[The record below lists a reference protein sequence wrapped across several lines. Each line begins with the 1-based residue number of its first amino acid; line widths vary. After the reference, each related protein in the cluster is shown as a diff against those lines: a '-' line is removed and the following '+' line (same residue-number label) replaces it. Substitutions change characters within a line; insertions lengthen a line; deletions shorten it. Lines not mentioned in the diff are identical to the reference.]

1 LVTKFHRICGTIF
14 FRSIK
19 KLMVESIMAAPL
31 GNKNAT
37 KNKPFAEA
45 INRAIAQDDGKRLR
59 AIAEA
64 LLTKAADGDISA
76 IKEFADRVD
85 GKVMQAVEAN
95 VTGNVTFTLSSDDA
109 DL

>member
-1 LVTKFHRICGTIF
+1 
-14 FRSIK
+14 
-19 KLMVESIMAAPL
+19 MAAPI
-31 GNKNAT
+31 GNVNAL

-76 IKEFADRVD
+76 IKEFADRIDGKATQSIQAEVD
-85 GKVMQAVEAN
+85 GKLTVEIIR
-95 VTGNVTFTLSSDDA
+95 FTE
-109 DL
+109 